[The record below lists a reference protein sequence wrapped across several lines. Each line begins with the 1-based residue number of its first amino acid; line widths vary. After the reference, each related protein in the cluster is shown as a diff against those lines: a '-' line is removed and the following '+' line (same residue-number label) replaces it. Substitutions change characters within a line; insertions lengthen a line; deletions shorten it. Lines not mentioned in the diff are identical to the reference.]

1 MLVLVVMML
10 TPPTPL
16 SPVPDNV
23 SEGGFTLPDRVFSIS
38 RVELLLLVLVL
49 VVIMLTPPTPLSL
62 LI

>member
-1 MLVLVVMML
+1 ML